1 MAKKHD
7 DSLGDSKY
15 AYATFK
21 GVVKEVYE
29 IHSWVPAGT
38 QEYFTRE
45 LDPERLPTC
54 KWEFVGRK
62 APEEIRKLY
71 VGKII
76 KKERSYGSSFI
87 PVG

>member
-1 MAKKHD
+1 M
-7 DSLGDSKY
+7 
-15 AYATFK
+15 
-21 GVVKEVYE
+21 

-45 LDPERLPTC
+45 LDPERLSKS

-76 KKERSYGSSFI
+76 KKDRSYGSSFI